1 MPLERKNKNM
11 VDTIHQFIKEV
22 NNVIWGW
29 PMLIILVGTHIFL
42 TFKLRFI
49 QKYVFKAIKLAVT
62 KDKDAPGDVSQFGAL
77 STALAATLGT
87 GNIVG
92 VAMAIYLGGPGAIFW
107 LWITGFFAIATKYA
121 EGLLAVKYRV
131 RTSDGKMLGG
141 PMYALER
148 GLKMKWLGIVFA
160 VCFSIAAFGTG
171 NLVQVN
177 AISMMM
183 ETQFHVNVH
192 VTGILLFIIT
202 FAVIVGGIKSISKL
216 SVRIVPTYA
225 VIFILMNLFVIGMNI
240 TYVPEA
246 LVLIFKSAFTPRA
259 AGGGFVASTILMAM
273 RYGVARGLVSNESG
287 LGSAPLAAAAATT
300 RNPVRQALVSMSA
313 VFLDTIIMCFL
324 TGLMLVTT
332 ILKNPAGYDGL
343 EGGQFVS
350 YAYNQIPIIGPI
362 ILTIGIFLFAWTT
375 VLGWSYYAERTMEY
389 LFGKKCILPFRIFFC
404 IIAYVGSVIPLAFVW
419 DAADL
424 FNAFMAVPNLLSLIL
439 LSGVL
444 VSETR
449 KYLWN
454 DNLDAIST
462 DELPS
467 INN

>member
-1 MPLERKNKNM
+1 MIE
-11 VDTIHQFIKEV
+11 TIHNFINLV
-22 NNVIWGW
+22 NNVVWGW
-29 PMLIILVGTHIFL
+29 PMLVLLVGVHLFL

-49 QKYVFKAIKLAVT
+49 QKYIFKALKLAVS
-62 KDKDAPGDVSQFGAL
+62 KDKGAPGDVSQFGAL
-77 STALAATLGT
+77 STALAATLGI

-107 LWITGFFAIATKYA
+107 LWITGFFGIATKYA

-131 RTSDGKMLGG
+131 QTSDGTMLGG

-148 GLKMKWLGIVFA
+148 GLKMKWLGVLFA
-160 VCFSIAAFGTG
+160 VCCSLAAFGIG
-171 NLVQVN
+171 NMVQVN

-183 ETQFHVNVH
+183 ESQFNVNVH
-192 VTGILLFIIT
+192 ITGIVLFVIT
-202 FAVIVGGIKSISKL
+202 FAVIVGGIKSIAKF

-225 VIFILMNLFVIGMNI
+225 AIFIIMNLFVIGLNI

-246 LVLIFKSAFTPRA
+246 LALIIESAFSPRA
-259 AGGGFVASTILMAM
+259 AGGGFIASTMLMAM
-273 RYGVARGLVSNESG
+273 RYGVARGLFSNEAG

-332 ILKNPAGYDGL
+332 IIKHPAGYEGL

-350 YAYNQIPIIGPI
+350 FAYNQIPVIGPI

-375 VLGWSYYAERTMEY
+375 VLGWCYYAERTMEY

-404 IIAYVGSVIPLAFVW
+404 IVSYIGAVIPLAVVW
-419 DAADL
+419 DAADM
-424 FNAFMAVPNLLSLIL
+424 FNAFMAIPNLVALIL
-439 LSGVL
+439 LSGVI
-444 VSETR
+444 VSETK

-454 DNLDAIST
+454 DNLDASST
-462 DELPS
+462 DELP
-467 INN
+467 IIKN

>member
-1 MPLERKNKNM
+1 VLFRS
-11 VDTIHQFIKEV
+11 
-22 NNVIWGW
+22 
-29 PMLIILVGTHIFL
+29 
-42 TFKLRFI
+42 
-49 QKYVFKAIKLAVT
+49 
-62 KDKDAPGDVSQFGAL
+62 DVSQFASL

-107 LWITGFFAIATKYA
+107 LWITGFFGIATKYA

-131 RTSDGKMLGG
+131 QTSDGAMLGG

-148 GLKMKWLGIVFA
+148 GLKMKWLGVLFA
-160 VCFSIAAFGTG
+160 IFCSVAAFGIG
-171 NLVQVN
+171 NMVQVN
-177 AISMMM
+177 AISVMM
-183 ETQFHVNVH
+183 ENQFNLNVH
-192 VTGILLFIIT
+192 ITGVVLFGIT
-202 FAVIVGGIKSISKL
+202 FAVVVGGIRSIAKF

-246 LVLIFKSAFTPRA
+246 LALIVKSAFTARA
-259 AGGGFVASTILMAM
+259 AGGGFVASTLLMAM
-273 RYGVARGLVSNESG
+273 RYGVARGLFSNEAG

-313 VFLDTIIMCFL
+313 VFLDTIVMCFL

-332 ILKNPAGYDGL
+332 ILKNPTGYEGL

-350 YAYNQIPIIGPI
+350 FAYNQIPVIGPI
-362 ILTIGIFLFAWTT
+362 ILTVGIFLFAWTT
-375 VLGWSYYAERTMEY
+375 VLGWCYYAEKTTEY
-389 LFGKKCILPFRIFFC
+389 LFGKKSILPFRIVFC
-404 IIAYVGSVIPLAFVW
+404 VVAYIGAVIPLAVVW
-419 DAADL
+419 DAADM
-424 FNAFMAVPNLLSLIL
+424 FNAFMAIPNLIALIL

-444 VSETR
+444 VSETK

-454 DNLDAIST
+454 NNLDAVST
-462 DELPS
+462 DELPV